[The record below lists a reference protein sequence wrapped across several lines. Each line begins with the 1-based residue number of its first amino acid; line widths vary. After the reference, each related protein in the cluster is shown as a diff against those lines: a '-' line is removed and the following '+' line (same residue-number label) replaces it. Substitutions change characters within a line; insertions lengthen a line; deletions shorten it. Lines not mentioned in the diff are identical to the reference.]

1 MVVLFL
7 SLLVVVA
14 KFGELVNGDEAAAGA
29 GAGDATGL
37 DGVAAPF
44 LACSMAWHLLV

>member
-7 SLLVVVA
+7 SLLFVVA
-14 KFGELVNGDEAAAGA
+14 RFGELMNGDCVAAGA

-37 DGVAAPF
+37 VGAVPF
-44 LACSMAWHLLV
+44 VACSMAWHLLV